1 MAWPPSWLAVPGGAA
16 SNRCRLLPRC
26 LQLSHITLDL
36 LDVDNCS
43 ILAGGRSAPFIFN
56 SFCDI

>member
-1 MAWPPSWLAVPGGAA
+1 MAWPPSWVPGGADAA
-16 SNRCRLLPRC
+16 SNRRRLLPRC

-43 ILAGGRSAPFIFN
+43 ILAGGRPAHFINPFYK
-56 SFCDI
+56 S